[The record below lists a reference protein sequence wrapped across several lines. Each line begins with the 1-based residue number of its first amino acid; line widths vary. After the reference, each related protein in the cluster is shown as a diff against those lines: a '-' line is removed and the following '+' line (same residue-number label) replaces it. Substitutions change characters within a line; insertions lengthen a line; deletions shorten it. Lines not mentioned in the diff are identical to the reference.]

1 MNKEKKHII
10 FLFILLVPFFG
21 FSQKKSDQLKKQEK
35 ALIKKIENTK
45 LLIRQT
51 KATEQFTI
59 SELNIINKQI
69 NYREK
74 LIRNYA
80 FQVKKMNENIS
91 EINRQINS
99 LSNTD
104 KILKEE
110 YRNMLVYAYKNRDPN
125 YKFLYIISAPTFTE
139 AFHRMKYIQHY
150 SDYRKKQVERI
161 NSTQIE
167 LLIKQQLLKE
177 EMEKKKTIVISK
189 QKEKNHFL
197 NDKKSQLIYLNNL
210 KKNEAVLAK
219 ELKRS
224 NEKRKEIANAVKKAI
239 IEEIKL
245 AEKSK
250 KSKFSL
256 TPEGIE
262 MSKNFVSNKGRL
274 YWPVERGEITASYGK
289 HKHHL
294 VTTATVDNN
303 GIDIT
308 TEKNA
313 IVRSV
318 FNGKVTSVLIIPGAG
333 KVVMISHG
341 EYRTVYAN
349 LQEAFVKKGD
359 YVKSKQNIGKLL
371 LKQSGISESHFE
383 IWKINSSGMNTVNPY
398 LWLSK

>member
-1 MNKEKKHII
+1 MNKVKKNII
-10 FLFILLVPFFG
+10 ILFILLVPFFG
-21 FSQKKSDQLKKQEK
+21 FSQKKSDQLKRQEK

-45 LLIRQT
+45 LLIKQT

-99 LSNTD
+99 LSNTH
-104 KILKEE
+104 KILKDE

-167 LLIKQQLLKE
+167 LSIKQQLLKE
-177 EMEKKKTIVISK
+177 ELEKKKTLVNSK
-189 QKEKNHFL
+189 QKEKKHFL
-197 NDKKSQLIYLNNL
+197 NDKKSQLISLNTL

-219 ELKRS
+219 ELKRN

-239 IEEIKL
+239 LEEIKL

-274 YWPVERGEITASYGK
+274 YWPVERGEITSSYGK

-294 VTTATVDNN
+294 VNTATVDNN

-383 IWKINSSGMNTVNPY
+383 IWKINSSGMNTVNPS

>member
-1 MNKEKKHII
+1 MNKAKKHII
-10 FLFILLVPFFG
+10 VLFILLVPFFG
-21 FSQKKSDQLKKQEK
+21 FSQKKSDQLKRQEK

-99 LSNTD
+99 LSNTH

-167 LLIKQQLLKE
+167 LSIKQQLLKE
-177 EMEKKKTIVISK
+177 EMEKKKTLVNNK

-197 NDKKSQLIYLNNL
+197 NDKKSQLISLNTL

-219 ELKRS
+219 ELKRN

-239 IEEIKL
+239 LEEIKL
-245 AEKSK
+245 AEKSN

-274 YWPVERGEITASYGK
+274 YWPVERGEITSSYGK

-294 VTTATVDNN
+294 VNTATVDNN

-383 IWKINSSGMNTVNPY
+383 IWKINSSGMNTVNPS

>member
-1 MNKEKKHII
+1 MNKAKKHII
-10 FLFILLVPFFG
+10 VLFILLVPFFG
-21 FSQKKSDQLKKQEK
+21 FSQKKSDQLKRQEK

-45 LLIRQT
+45 LLIKQT

-99 LSNTD
+99 LSNTH
-104 KILKEE
+104 KILKDE

-167 LLIKQQLLKE
+167 LSIKQQLLKE
-177 EMEKKKTIVISK
+177 ELEKKKTLVNSK
-189 QKEKNHFL
+189 QKEKKHFL
-197 NDKKSQLIYLNNL
+197 NDKKSQLISLNTL

-219 ELKRS
+219 ELKRN

-239 IEEIKL
+239 LEEIKL

-274 YWPVERGEITASYGK
+274 YWPVERGEITSSYGK

-294 VTTATVDNN
+294 VNTATVDNN

-383 IWKINSSGMNTVNPY
+383 IWKINSSGMNTVNPS

>member
-99 LSNTD
+99 LSNTH

>member
-1 MNKEKKHII
+1 MNKAKKHII
-10 FLFILLVPFFG
+10 ILFILLVPFFG
-21 FSQKKSDQLKKQEK
+21 FSQKKSAQLKRQEK

-99 LSNTD
+99 LSNTH

-167 LLIKQQLLKE
+167 LSIKQQLLKE
-177 EMEKKKTIVISK
+177 EMEKKKTLVNSK

-197 NDKKSQLIYLNNL
+197 NDKKSQLISLNTL

-219 ELKRS
+219 ELKRN

-239 IEEIKL
+239 LEEIKL
-245 AEKSK
+245 AEKSN

-274 YWPVERGEITASYGK
+274 YWPVERGEITSSYGK

-383 IWKINSSGMNTVNPY
+383 IWKINSSEMNTVNPS

>member
-1 MNKEKKHII
+1 MNKAKKHII
-10 FLFILLVPFFG
+10 ILFILLVPFFG
-21 FSQKKSDQLKKQEK
+21 FSQKKSDQLKRQEK

-45 LLIRQT
+45 LLIKQT

-80 FQVKKMNENIS
+80 FQIKKMNENIS

-99 LSNTD
+99 LSNTH
-104 KILKEE
+104 KILIDE

-167 LLIKQQLLKE
+167 LSIKQQLLKE
-177 EMEKKKTIVISK
+177 ELEKKKTLVNSK
-189 QKEKNHFL
+189 QKEKKHFL
-197 NDKKSQLIYLNNL
+197 NDKKSQLISLNTL

-219 ELKRS
+219 ELKRN

-239 IEEIKL
+239 LEEIKL

-274 YWPVERGEITASYGK
+274 YWPVERGEITSSYGK

-294 VTTATVDNN
+294 VNTATVDNN

-383 IWKINSSGMNTVNPY
+383 IWKINSSGMNTVNPS

>member
-1 MNKEKKHII
+1 MNKAKKHII
-10 FLFILLVPFFG
+10 ILFILLIPFFG
-21 FSQKKSDQLKKQEK
+21 FSQKKSAQLKRQEK

-167 LLIKQQLLKE
+167 LSIKQQLLKE
-177 EMEKKKTIVISK
+177 EMEKKKTLVNSK

-197 NDKKSQLIYLNNL
+197 NDKKSQLISLNTL

-219 ELKRS
+219 ELKRN

-239 IEEIKL
+239 LEEIKL
-245 AEKSK
+245 AEKSN

-262 MSKNFVSNKGRL
+262 MSKNFISNKGRL
-274 YWPVERGEITASYGK
+274 YWPVERGEITSSYGK

-383 IWKINSSGMNTVNPY
+383 IWKINSSGMNTVNPS

>member
-1 MNKEKKHII
+1 MNKAKKHII
-10 FLFILLVPFFG
+10 ILFILLIPFFG
-21 FSQKKSDQLKKQEK
+21 FSQKKSAQLKRQEK

-167 LLIKQQLLKE
+167 LSIKQQLLKE
-177 EMEKKKTIVISK
+177 EMEKKKTLVNSK

-197 NDKKSQLIYLNNL
+197 NDKKSQLISLNTL

-219 ELKRS
+219 ELKRN

-239 IEEIKL
+239 LEEIKL
-245 AEKSK
+245 AEKSN

-274 YWPVERGEITASYGK
+274 YWPVERGEITSSYGK

-383 IWKINSSGMNTVNPY
+383 IWKINSSEMNTVNPS

>member
-1 MNKEKKHII
+1 MNKAKKHII
-10 FLFILLVPFFG
+10 VLFILLFPFFG
-21 FSQKKSDQLKKQEK
+21 FSQKKSDQLKRQEK

-99 LSNTD
+99 LSNTH

-167 LLIKQQLLKE
+167 LSIKQQLLKE
-177 EMEKKKTIVISK
+177 EMEKKKTLVNNK

-197 NDKKSQLIYLNNL
+197 NDKKSQLISLNTL

-219 ELKRS
+219 ELKRN

-239 IEEIKL
+239 LEEIKL
-245 AEKSK
+245 AEKSN

-274 YWPVERGEITASYGK
+274 YWPVERGEITSSYGK

-294 VTTATVDNN
+294 VNTATVDNN

-383 IWKINSSGMNTVNPY
+383 IWKINSSGMNTVNPS

>member
-1 MNKEKKHII
+1 MNKAKKHII
-10 FLFILLVPFFG
+10 ILFILLVPFFG
-21 FSQKKSDQLKKQEK
+21 FSQKKSDQLKRQEK

-167 LLIKQQLLKE
+167 LSIKQQLLKE
-177 EMEKKKTIVISK
+177 EMEKKKTLVNSK

-197 NDKKSQLIYLNNL
+197 NDKKSQLISLNTL

-219 ELKRS
+219 ELKRN

-239 IEEIKL
+239 LEEIKL
-245 AEKSK
+245 AEKSN

-274 YWPVERGEITASYGK
+274 YWPVERGEITSSYGK

-308 TEKNA
+308 TEKNS

-383 IWKINSSGMNTVNPY
+383 IWKINSSGMNTVNPS

>member
-1 MNKEKKHII
+1 MNKAKKHII
-10 FLFILLVPFFG
+10 ILFILLVPFFG
-21 FSQKKSDQLKKQEK
+21 FSQKKSAQLKRQEK

-167 LLIKQQLLKE
+167 LSIKQQLLKE
-177 EMEKKKTIVISK
+177 EMEKKKTLVNSK

-197 NDKKSQLIYLNNL
+197 NDKKSQLISLNTL

-219 ELKRS
+219 DLKRN

-239 IEEIKL
+239 LEEIKL
-245 AEKSK
+245 AEKSN

-274 YWPVERGEITASYGK
+274 YWPVERGEITSSYGK

-383 IWKINSSGMNTVNPY
+383 IWKINSSEMNTVNPS

>member
-1 MNKEKKHII
+1 MNKVKKNII
-10 FLFILLVPFFG
+10 ILFILLVPFFG
-21 FSQKKSDQLKKQEK
+21 FSQKKSDQLKRQEK

-45 LLIRQT
+45 LLIKQT

-99 LSNTD
+99 LSNTH
-104 KILKEE
+104 KILKDE

-167 LLIKQQLLKE
+167 LSIKQQLLKE
-177 EMEKKKTIVISK
+177 ELEKKKTLVHSK
-189 QKEKNHFL
+189 QKEKKHFL
-197 NDKKSQLIYLNNL
+197 NDKKSQLISLNTL

-219 ELKRS
+219 ELKRN

-239 IEEIKL
+239 LEEIKL

-274 YWPVERGEITASYGK
+274 YWPVERGEITSSYGK

-294 VTTATVDNN
+294 VNTATVDNN

-383 IWKINSSGMNTVNPY
+383 IWKINSSGMNTVNPS

>member
-1 MNKEKKHII
+1 MNKAKKHII
-10 FLFILLVPFFG
+10 ILFILLIPFFG
-21 FSQKKSDQLKKQEK
+21 FSQKKSAQLKRQEK

-99 LSNTD
+99 LSNTH

-167 LLIKQQLLKE
+167 LSIKQQLLKE
-177 EMEKKKTIVISK
+177 EMEKKKTLVNSK

-197 NDKKSQLIYLNNL
+197 NDKKSQLISLNTL

-219 ELKRS
+219 ELKRN

-239 IEEIKL
+239 LEEIKL
-245 AEKSK
+245 AEKSN

-274 YWPVERGEITASYGK
+274 YWPVERGEITSSYGK

-383 IWKINSSGMNTVNPY
+383 IWKINSSGMNTVNPS

>member
-1 MNKEKKHII
+1 MNKAKKHII
-10 FLFILLVPFFG
+10 ILFILLVPFFG
-21 FSQKKSDQLKKQEK
+21 FSQKKSDQLKRQEK

-99 LSNTD
+99 LSNTH
-104 KILKEE
+104 KILKDE

-167 LLIKQQLLKE
+167 LSIKQQLLKE
-177 EMEKKKTIVISK
+177 EMEKKKTLVNSK

-197 NDKKSQLIYLNNL
+197 NDKKSQLISLNTL

-219 ELKRS
+219 ELKRN

-239 IEEIKL
+239 LEEIKL
-245 AEKSK
+245 AEKSN

-274 YWPVERGEITASYGK
+274 YWPVERGEITSSYGK

-308 TEKNA
+308 TEKNS

-383 IWKINSSGMNTVNPY
+383 IWKINSSGMNTVNPS

>member
-1 MNKEKKHII
+1 MDKAKKHII
-10 FLFILLVPFFG
+10 ILFILLVPFFG
-21 FSQKKSDQLKKQEK
+21 FSQKKSDQLKRQEK

-45 LLIRQT
+45 LLIKQT

-99 LSNTD
+99 LSNTH
-104 KILKEE
+104 KILKDE

-167 LLIKQQLLKE
+167 LSIKQQLLKE
-177 EMEKKKTIVISK
+177 ELEKKKTLVNSK

-197 NDKKSQLIYLNNL
+197 NDKKSQLISLNTL

-219 ELKRS
+219 ELKRN

-239 IEEIKL
+239 LEEIKL

-274 YWPVERGEITASYGK
+274 YWPVERGEITSSYGK

-294 VTTATVDNN
+294 VNTATVDNN

-349 LQEAFVKKGD
+349 LQEVFVQKGEQ
-359 YVKSKQNIGKLL
+359 VNAKENIGKLL
-371 LKQSGISESHFE
+371 AKSNGVSESHFE
-383 IWKINSSGMNTVNPY
+383 IWKISSTGMNTVNPS

>member
-1 MNKEKKHII
+1 MDKAKKHII
-10 FLFILLVPFFG
+10 ILFILLVPFFG
-21 FSQKKSDQLKKQEK
+21 FSQKKSDQLKRQEK

-45 LLIRQT
+45 LLIKQT

-99 LSNTD
+99 LSNTH
-104 KILKEE
+104 KILIDE

-167 LLIKQQLLKE
+167 LSIKQQLLNE
-177 EMEKKKTIVISK
+177 ELEKKKTLVNSK
-189 QKEKNHFL
+189 QKEKKHFL
-197 NDKKSQLIYLNNL
+197 NDKKSQLISLNTL

-219 ELKRS
+219 ELKRN

-239 IEEIKL
+239 LEEIKL

-262 MSKNFVSNKGRL
+262 MSKNFVNNKGRL
-274 YWPVERGEITASYGK
+274 YWPVERGEITSSYGK

-294 VTTATVDNN
+294 VNTATVDNN

-383 IWKINSSGMNTVNPY
+383 IWKINSSGMNTVNPS